1 MREASPCSRWEQI
14 QRPTTRQYAESE
26 GTLSLKWDISI
37 KSHTSQAR
45 ELHRRE
51 GWKNV
56 RARGHGGHQV
66 NKAPIRQHGQA
77 ISTHRN
83 ISSTHRVCASLP
95 QIGPGAETWTHVPI
109 PYRIY
114 IQLTTTCDGNLASP
128 RGSHWRNKL
137 LKNRSHAQY

>member
-1 MREASPCSRWEQI
+1 MIKYELFLFRSQ
-14 QRPTTRQYAESE
+14 
-26 GTLSLKWDISI
+26 SL
-37 KSHTSQAR
+37 SHTLMVS
-45 ELHRRE
+45 
-51 GWKNV
+51 G
-56 RARGHGGHQV
+56 
-66 NKAPIRQHGQA
+66 
-77 ISTHRN
+77 RN

-137 LKNRSHAQY
+137 LLRIGHMPSIRWPTENKFNHILGGSVFHNVVPVLFNYTLYLFHFLLLFYLYIFKSLNKTL